1 LQPYLPGG
9 LPITTT
15 SATPVADTSAAYKFA
30 LAAAEMAANTRAEN
44 VVLLDL
50 RDRSPVTEFFILA
63 TGTSPRQMR
72 TAAEEIQE
80 LGKRMGFKAWH
91 TTGQESAKW
100 ILVDCVNV
108 VAHFFDS
115 DSRDFYDLE
124 LLWGDCPRIDWRKE
138 LGLPPVT
145 EEPKGIRTRINFT
158 DATGLDDMDAE
169 EEGGSQIGDE
179 DDDDDDLDEDDDSDA
194 SVMIELPDESTG
206 SNSVEFVEVDPPNK
220 RRKRGRSI
228 YPTVI
233 EDEDTTEEERG
244 MNRIVDLGGRSQST
258 DEDDAER
265 AAESEAADNVEA
277 VSKEDLPRKRIRTQ
291 PIGGVSAGMSD
302 PSIGNTEKP
311 RSPKPRTPAPKRAKA
326 KAKPAAKAAA
336 PKKAASKKKVTK
348 KAAPKAA
355 LRKTVKK
362 APAAKSTVKKLPA
375 KKPVAKKKALAKK
388 AKRK

>member
-1 LQPYLPGG
+1 MRRCLHLYLPGG
-9 LPITTT
+9 RSHYYDIH
-15 SATPVADTSAAYKFA
+15 
-30 LAAAEMAANTRAEN
+30 TRCRHLGFLQIRSRCRRNGRQHACAEN

-72 TAAEEIQE
+72 TAAEEIQD

-206 SNSVEFVEVDPPNK
+206 SNSVEFLEVDPPTK

-228 YPTVI
+228 YPTTI

-277 VSKEDLPRKRIRTQ
+277 VSKEDL
-291 PIGGVSAGMSD
+291 
-302 PSIGNTEKP
+302 
-311 RSPKPRTPAPKRAKA
+311 
-326 KAKPAAKAAA
+326 AAHTH
-336 PKKAASKKKVTK
+336 SHTTDRRGERRHV
-348 KAAPKAA
+348 
-355 LRKTVKK
+355 
-362 APAAKSTVKKLPA
+362 
-375 KKPVAKKKALAKK
+375 
-388 AKRK
+388 